1 MNLRLLK
8 GFFVALA
15 GLFAFVT
22 LLSLF
27 IPSRIRISRGVLIH
41 AKSALAYAQVSEL
54 SNWKNWQPVFKKDSA
69 GVRIQD
75 DTARWL
81 TGSKENTLF
90 ITGRTANIISAVLER
105 KGENTMVNTIRI
117 LPLADSTQVQV
128 EWNVEIRLKWYPW
141 EKLYGIFIEKM
152 SGEGYEI
159 SLNALK
165 EYCENH

>member
-1 MNLRLLK
+1 MNRRLLK
-8 GFFVALA
+8 GFIIALA
-15 GLFAFVT
+15 GLFVFMT

-41 AKSALAYAQVSEL
+41 AQPALAYAQVSEL

-69 GVRIQD
+69 AIRISG
-75 DTARWL
+75 DTAYWQ
-81 TGSKENTLF
+81 TGNRTNTLF
-90 ITGRTANIISAVLER
+90 VTGRTANTVSATVER
-105 KGENTMVNTIRI
+105 RGENAMVNTIRV

-128 EWNVEIRLKWYPW
+128 EWNAEIRLKWYPW

-152 SGEGYEI
+152 SGQGYENA
-159 SLNALK
+159 LNGLK